1 MRAALV
7 LAALLAI
14 AFGVSACGNGSSDK
28 APPGSASNPL
38 PALPNPENTRTPADP
53 EQPGATRSSGVSDTP
68 ATLAQQQHRA
78 QRAARHARA
87 DRAAANSGGEAPK
100 SPGSDAMRTQPL
112 TTPASAR
119 RPCSLVTKSQ
129 AARIIGGPVLEPLQA
144 PQGPTCI
151 YRGRS
156 GKRFVTLAVQTV
168 DFAKLKR
175 QIRNTRRI
183 SVSDRSGLCGTLG
196 QPMLYVPLSA
206 GRVLSISAPCAVATR
221 FAATAVSR
229 LTA

>member
-1 MRAALV
+1 MRAACV

-14 AFGVSACGNGSSDK
+14 GLGVSACGDGSADK
-28 APPGSASNPL
+28 AAPGSASNPL
-38 PALPNPENTRTPADP
+38 EALPNPESTRTPADP
-53 EQPGATRSSGVSDTP
+53 EQPGAARSGGAPDTP
-68 ATLAQQQHRA
+68 ATLARQQRRVQRAA
-78 QRAARHARA
+78 QRARA
-87 DRAAANSGGEAPK
+87 NRKAANGGGEASGAPT
-100 SPGSDAMRTQPL
+100 SDGRRAQPL
-112 TTPASAR
+112 TTPPSAR
-119 RPCSLVTKSQ
+119 RPCSLVTRSQ

-151 YRGRS
+151 YRSRS

-175 QIRNTRRI
+175 QVRNSRRI
-183 SVSDRSGLCGTLG
+183 SVSDRPGLCGTVG

-206 GRVLSISAPCAVATR
+206 RRVLSVSAPCGVATR